1 MKMCELLI
9 MKLFLSRSIQIKWIF
24 SYQIMYKLWRE
35 KTPKTPWYEIVWHLV
50 WNGSQNKNQVLREP
64 NKLIKKNTSISWNR
78 WTLGLK
84 CLAPHVN
91 WISKRYQVHLE
102 PNKLSPN
109 TKHEHLEGQLKQ
121 LRHHMDILKQRKVG
135 MYELFGTWC
144 ELVLIQNTR
153 SIWNHTNWFPVTQ
166 IINILELK
174 IMRMFGAFCEPSLV
188 KIPVSLWTKQFW
200 FIDNTQATKYGT
212 KKMCM
217 HWSDRDSQQW

>member
-1 MKMCELLI
+1 
-9 MKLFLSRSIQIKWIF
+9 MKLFGTLCEMVLKIKTRS
-24 SYQIMYKLWRE
+24 S
-35 KTPKTPWYEIVWHLV
+35 
-50 WNGSQNKNQVLREP
+50 GNQT
-64 NKLIKKNTSISWNR
+64 NWFKKNTSISWNR

-121 LRHHMDILKQRKVG
+121 LNSDTTWRFWNRERLGCMNCLAPDVNWF
-135 MYELFGTWC
+135 LFK
-144 ELVLIQNTR
+144 IPDP
-153 SIWNHTNWFPVTQ
+153 NWFPVTQ

-188 KIPVSLWTKQFW
+188 KIPVPLWTKQFW

-217 HWSDRDSQQW
+217 HWSDRDSRQW

>member
-24 SYQIMYKLWRE
+24 PYQIMYKLWRE
-35 KTPKTPWYEIVWHLV
+35 KNPKTPWYEIVWHLV

-91 WISKRYQVHLE
+91 WISKRDQVHLE

-121 LRHHMDILKQRKVG
+121 LNSDTTWRFWNRERLGCMNCLAPDVNWFLFKIPDP
-135 MYELFGTWC
+135 FGT
-144 ELVLIQNTR
+144 
-153 SIWNHTNWFPVTQ
+153 TQ
-166 IINILELK
+166 I
-174 IMRMFGAFCEPSLV
+174 
-188 KIPVSLWTKQFW
+188 
-200 FIDNTQATKYGT
+200 
-212 KKMCM
+212 
-217 HWSDRDSQQW
+217 DSQ

>member
-24 SYQIMYKLWRE
+24 SIKLPINFGE
-35 KTPKTPWYEIVWHLV
+35 KKPPKLHGMKLFGTLCEMVLKIKTRSS
-50 WNGSQNKNQVLREP
+50 GNQTNWL
-64 NKLIKKNTSISWNR
+64 KKNTSISWNR

-121 LRHHMDILKQRKVG
+121 LNSDTTWRFWNRERLGCMNCLAPDVNWFLFKIPDP
-135 MYELFGTWC
+135 FGT
-144 ELVLIQNTR
+144 
-153 SIWNHTNWFPVTQ
+153 TQ
-166 IINILELK
+166 I
-174 IMRMFGAFCEPSLV
+174 
-188 KIPVSLWTKQFW
+188 
-200 FIDNTQATKYGT
+200 
-212 KKMCM
+212 
-217 HWSDRDSQQW
+217 DSQ